1 MAGFTNK
8 GKTNILAEVFR
19 GATLPTNFYVALMT
33 SADVPDADT
42 NVFSDLT
49 EIAAGNGYTTGGYQL
64 TPNDTDFDT
73 LTEDDANDYGAVE
86 IKDVSWVAAG
96 GSIPDSG
103 DGARYAILIDDNAVI
118 ANREVW
124 AWWDL
129 ATDQSVVVGDT
140 LLLKDLELRIT
151 E

>member
-8 GKTNILAEVFR
+8 GKANILAAVFR
-19 GATLPTNFYVALMT
+19 GATIPTNFYVALMK
-33 SADVPDADT
+33 ADDVPDADT

-49 EIAAGNGYTTGGYQL
+49 EIAAGNGYTTGGFQL

-73 LTEDDANDYGAVE
+73 LTENDADNYGAVE
-86 IKDVSWVAAG
+86 IKNVAWTATG
-96 GSIPDSG
+96 GPIPSAG
-103 DGARYAILIDDNAVI
+103 DGARYAILTDDNGVV

-124 AWWDL
+124 DWWDL
-129 ATDQSVVVGDT
+129 ATDQSVIEDDI
-140 LLLKDLELRIT
+140 LLLEDLELRIT